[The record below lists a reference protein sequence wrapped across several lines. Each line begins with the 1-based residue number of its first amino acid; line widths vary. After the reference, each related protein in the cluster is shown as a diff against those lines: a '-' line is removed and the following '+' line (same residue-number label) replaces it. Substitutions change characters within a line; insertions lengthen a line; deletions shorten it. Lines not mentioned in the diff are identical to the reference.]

1 MERRYTLSCRTDAL
15 RGLREALERDLIDAG
30 LSEAMRDRVILATDE
45 ACANA
50 VIHGNGTDPAREV
63 RVCLRLVQG
72 VLDIRVADVGSFEP
86 DPHYLERSMREHVD
100 AGSGGGLGLRIM
112 HRIMDEVHYAVEDGE
127 HVCRMRLRVQ
137 AADA

>member
-1 MERRYTLSCRTDAL
+1 MERSYALPCRTEAL

-30 LSEAMRDRVILATDE
+30 LPEAWRDRVILATDE

-50 VIHGNGTDPAREV
+50 VIHGNGTDPDRQV
-63 RVCLRLVQG
+63 RVAWRLEDG
-72 VLDIRVADVGSFEP
+72 ILDIRVADVGFFEP
-86 DPHYLERSMREHVD
+86 DPAYLERTMHEHVD